1 MDSYLLRYFKMRK
14 DDREGWPN
22 CSSLLCQNARKKPIS
37 LRCVFALVKWQ
48 KIVLYGC
55 YANDNPFDAIC
66 FRIFKTSKLIRDK
79 SIETLHSVQQLI
91 KKNNAGQEREA
102 ESNQDSRILW
112 QQAGEPREQRCLKSR
127 EYYFFNNTNATH
139 RSLLTFQTQQERGS
153 RPKSLSWFWSK
164 NRKFTFYS
172 SRRLCCSW
180 LLSWDDYL
188 PFGSITVG
196 LFYHNSFARSS
207 SNWTFGVFVIFI
219 RIVVVIFQAKKYSG
233 RAQIIVQQFKFLQ
246 AKKSFS
252 YAYFLC
258 DAASSFI

>member
-1 MDSYLLRYFKMRK
+1 M
-14 DDREGWPN
+14 
-22 CSSLLCQNARKKPIS
+22 
-37 LRCVFALVKWQ
+37 
-48 KIVLYGC
+48 
-55 YANDNPFDAIC
+55 
-66 FRIFKTSKLIRDK
+66 
-79 SIETLHSVQQLI
+79 
-91 KKNNAGQEREA
+91 
-102 ESNQDSRILW
+102 
-112 QQAGEPREQRCLKSR
+112 AGEPREQRCLKSR

-153 RPKSLSWFWSK
+153 RPKSLNWFWSK

-172 SRRLCCSW
+172 SRRLCCCSW

-233 RAQIIVQQFKFLQ
+233 RAQIVVQQFKFLQ
-246 AKKSFS
+246 AKEKFFICLLFVWCFFFF
-252 YAYFLC
+252 YIDCCFQLL
-258 DAASSFI
+258 SSFNLESQSDEKKFPSEEKEVSLFFSRVFHLKSSFNLQSKCSVKIWRKTFKHWWHFKRTFKTLLSK